1 MNTRWKLNRYANAY
15 KFHRIWPETV
25 GFNGSDPFRKVA
37 YFLSHPLSIFQVW
50 LNPEWINV
58 CIFDMLTRGDIPHVH
73 EATSFLEVSHLLATG
88 KANVNKHK
96 IQFLL
101 APCVFARRLLLAF
114 SSLFFSFLGAA
125 SAGAR
130 VLSVSV
136 LFLRGGAV
144 KPTWRFAINAP
155 GKKQAGEHQLMP
167 FPLWSAQRSCALTAE
182 KLTEIHP
189 IWVTQSALK
198 KPLRKLG
205 SRGGNS
211 MLRNNLWLPHVAGT
225 ERNGDGTQQKGL
237 LYCQLTAG
245 FCG

>member
-114 SSLFFSFLGAA
+114 SSLFFLFGSCFCWSSCLVSFGAFFE
-125 SAGAR
+125 GR
-130 VLSVSV
+130 RCQTHL
-136 LFLRGGAV
+136 
-144 KPTWRFAINAP
+144 KICN
-155 GKKQAGEHQLMP
+155 
-167 FPLWSAQRSCALTAE
+167 QRSRQ
-182 KLTEIHP
+182 K
-189 IWVTQSALK
+189 
-198 KPLRKLG
+198 
-205 SRGGNS
+205 
-211 MLRNNLWLPHVAGT
+211 AG
-225 ERNGDGTQQKGL
+225 R
-237 LYCQLTAG
+237 
-245 FCG
+245 